1 MTDADDDI
9 EQTQSLLGGAEHATA
24 AHRVERAREYLATAS
39 NSARRSRKDLLALL
53 YGHLP
58 SADLPRVAWLSSTLS
73 CIIGGFWLLDSLK
86 DAVLER
92 TVGLEL
98 QPAAKLLSVAVT
110 LLLVIQYNRLV
121 DRVRKHVLFY
131 ILGLAYTLLLLLVGL
146 ALGTDAVRK
155 GEGGRAHGA
164 WKGVGF
170 ASYVAIESYGSLTVA
185 LFWAFVNAA
194 ASLEE
199 AKASY
204 GLIIAGAQS
213 LNFTLHKCVCT
224 HHDQVGAIAG
234 STVATLAGG
243 SASLSKLFMM
253 GALSP
258 ACTAVM
264 VFGYVHLFKDHLPRE
279 SDAVH
284 AYRAAQ
290 HSIRNSSSNG
300 VQRNGVH
307 TAAVAANG
315 VTEKTVPMFEGIHL
329 VF

>member
-1 MTDADDDI
+1 LNTCDC
-9 EQTQSLLGGAEHATA
+9 TTA
-24 AHRVERAREYLATAS
+24 VT
-39 NSARRSRKDLLALL
+39 
-53 YGHLP
+53 
-58 SADLPRVAWLSSTLS
+58 
-73 CIIGGFWLLDSLK
+73 GGFWLLDSLK

-131 ILGLAYTLLLLLVGL
+131 ILGAAYTLLLLTVGL

-164 WKGVGF
+164 WKGIGF

-204 GLIIAGAQS
+204 GLIIAGAQVQLLCS
-213 LNFTLHKCVCT
+213 SSIALFLSVMLCHHISHFGSYDYRCDHCLHCDC
-224 HHDQVGAIAG
+224 IACHSYRCECG
-234 STVATLAGG
+234 YIE
-243 SASLSKLFMM
+243 KL
-253 GALSP
+253 
-258 ACTAVM
+258 CTASCAPPIFVSRAQLH
-264 VFGYVHLFKDHLPRE
+264 VPLLSNTVLQLDNLNNT
-279 SDAVH
+279 SD
-284 AYRAAQ
+284 
-290 HSIRNSSSNG
+290 S
-300 VQRNGVH
+300 
-307 TAAVAANG
+307 
-315 VTEKTVPMFEGIHL
+315 
-329 VF
+329 